1 MDSAHMEKAAYE
13 SNGKA
18 ANVNISLVILRPMLK
33 NLFLGLDSPVVT
45 SI

>member
-18 ANVNISLVILRPMLK
+18 ANVNISLVIFRPMRK
-33 NLFLGLDSPVVT
+33 NLFQGLESLVVI

>member
-13 SNGKA
+13 NNGKA
-18 ANVNISLVILRPMLK
+18 AKVNISLVILRPMRK
-33 NLFLGLDSPVVT
+33 NLFLGLESLVVL

>member
-18 ANVNISLVILRPMLK
+18 ANGNISLVIFRPMRK
-33 NLFLGLDSPVVT
+33 NLFLGLESLVVL